1 MRVFGQ
7 RTTLSLV
14 VVVVAIGLSAPASA
28 DMKDVVSLLLR
39 VCLAGGTSQQI
50 EGEAKG
56 EIALTLAALKK
67 GDVGANGALAGKYTK
82 ADWEGLQG
90 GISAAMTQVQGEQA
104 NAARACLAPY
114 MPGIVQAILTSK

>member
-1 MRVFGQ
+1 M
-7 RTTLSLV
+7 SLFRQTAVSLGV
-14 VVVVAIGLSAPASA
+14 VIVVMGISAPASA

-39 VCLAGGTSQQI
+39 VCLAGGTSQQVD
-50 EGEAKG
+50 GDAKG
-56 EIALTLAALKK
+56 EVAFTLAALKK
-67 GDVGANGALAGKYTK
+67 GDVGASGVLAGKYTK

-90 GISAAMTQVQGEQA
+90 GISAGMTQLQGEQA

>member
-7 RTTLSLV
+7 TAVSF
-14 VVVVAIGLSAPASA
+14 VVVVAVMGLSAPASA
-28 DMKDVVSLLLR
+28 DMKDVVSLLLK
-39 VCLAGGTSQQI
+39 VCLAGGTSQQVD
-50 EGEAKG
+50 GEAKG

-67 GDVGANGALAGKYTK
+67 GDIGANGALAGKYTK

-90 GISAAMTQVQGEQA
+90 GISSGITQLQGEQA